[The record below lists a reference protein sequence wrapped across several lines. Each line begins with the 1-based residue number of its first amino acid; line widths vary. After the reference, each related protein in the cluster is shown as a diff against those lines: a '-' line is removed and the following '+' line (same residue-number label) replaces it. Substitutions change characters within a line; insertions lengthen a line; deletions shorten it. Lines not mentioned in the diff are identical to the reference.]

1 LRLAGRSSRGKGLRL
16 GAAARTSAA
25 GSQDETAAKQALA
38 GTGVTARE
46 LGTVPE
52 PEAERAEST
61 MVDSR
66 ESARRRG
73 EQGVNWV
80 ELSQGASAN
89 AKPYA
94 DHGKRTVGQRKPP
107 WEGGQ
112 AGGAREGSR
121 GAGRAQE
128 RCREERSKGRSAR
141 AQEMGTRR
149 GHGEEMA
156 RARARKKQIR
166 TSGKKIWGEEERRG
180 IEALEIFFF
189 FLEIHR
195 YFELRFF

>member
-16 GAAARTSAA
+16 GAAARTSATR
-25 GSQDETAAKQALA
+25 SRDETAAEQALA
-38 GTGVTARE
+38 HTGVTARE

-52 PEAERAEST
+52 PEAERAESA
-61 MVDSR
+61 MGDSR

-73 EQGVNWV
+73 EQGANWA
-80 ELSQGASAN
+80 ESSQGALAN

-94 DHGKRTVGQRKPP
+94 GHGKQAVGQRKLP
-107 WEGGQ
+107 WEGGR

-121 GAGRAQE
+121 DAGRAQE
-128 RCREERSKGRSAR
+128 RCREERSKGRNAR

-149 GHGEEMA
+149 DHEEEMA

-166 TSGKKIWGEEERRG
+166 TSREKIWGEEERLG
-180 IEALEIFFF
+180 IEALKIFFF
-189 FLEIHR
+189 F
-195 YFELRFF
+195 